1 MSQIKKV
8 DCDGEKASLTKGPS
22 KKSNKKVFLSST
34 SEIIPFLLIDDSQ
47 IGLDIS
53 WVQDCIVRSSE
64 SDDEDVQSDE
74 EQIAKGVKSIKT
86 DLDVA
91 VNYLKID
98 GWKRFIKNTSIASRI
113 QFPDLHDSNGRPKRN

>member
-1 MSQIKKV
+1 M
-8 DCDGEKASLTKGPS
+8 
-22 KKSNKKVFLSST
+22 
-34 SEIIPFLLIDDSQ
+34 
-47 IGLDIS
+47 
-53 WVQDCIVRSSE
+53 QDCIVRSSE
-64 SDDEDVQSDE
+64 SDDEDFQSDE

-113 QFPDLHDSNGRPKRN
+113 